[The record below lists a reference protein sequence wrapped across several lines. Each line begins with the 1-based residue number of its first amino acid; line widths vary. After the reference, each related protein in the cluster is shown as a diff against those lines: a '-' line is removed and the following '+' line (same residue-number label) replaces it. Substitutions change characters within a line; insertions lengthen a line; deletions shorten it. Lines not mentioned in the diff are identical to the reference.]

1 MELKRRAI
9 ARRASRL
16 LRSAGLVL
24 LIPLGVL
31 AIVLVWYVVVPAALL
46 LGLLLNL
53 KNEIYWGK
61 NEGEE

>member
-9 ARRASRL
+9 ARRAARL
-16 LRSAGLVL
+16 LRSVGLVL

-31 AIVLVWYVVVPAALL
+31 AIVLAWYVVVPAALL

-61 NEGEE
+61 NEGES